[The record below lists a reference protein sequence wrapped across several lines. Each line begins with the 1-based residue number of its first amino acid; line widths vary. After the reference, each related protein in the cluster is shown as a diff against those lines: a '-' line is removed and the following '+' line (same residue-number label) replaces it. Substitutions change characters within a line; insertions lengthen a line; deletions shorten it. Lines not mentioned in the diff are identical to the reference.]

1 MDTLG
6 DPENVV
12 HLKTS
17 LEEGPP
23 LPNFILADVRSR
35 DADRDLVMETTKFR
49 VRLTTSDVGDERPNE
64 RTLSLTPPAP
74 VIDTIYPG
82 INLDQR

>member
-1 MDTLG
+1 MDTPG

-12 HLKTS
+12 RLKTS

-23 LPNFILADVRSR
+23 VPNFILADVRSR
-35 DADRDLVMETTKFR
+35 DTNKDVILDTTRFR

-64 RTLSLTPPAP
+64 RTLSMKSPAP

-82 INLDQR
+82 ITLDNR

>member
-1 MDTLG
+1 MDTPG

-12 HLKTS
+12 RLKTS

-23 LPNFILADVRSR
+23 LPNFILADIRSR
-35 DADRDLVMETTKFR
+35 DTDKDVILNTSKFR

-64 RTLSLTPPAP
+64 RTLTMTPPAP
-74 VIDTIYPG
+74 VVDTIYPG
-82 INLDQR
+82 INFDNR

>member
-1 MDTLG
+1 MDTPG

-12 HLKTS
+12 RLKTS

-23 LPNFILADVRSR
+23 LPNFIVADIRSR
-35 DADRDLVMETTKFR
+35 DTDKDVILNTSKFR

-64 RTLSLTPPAP
+64 RTLTMTTPAP

-82 INLDQR
+82 INLDNR